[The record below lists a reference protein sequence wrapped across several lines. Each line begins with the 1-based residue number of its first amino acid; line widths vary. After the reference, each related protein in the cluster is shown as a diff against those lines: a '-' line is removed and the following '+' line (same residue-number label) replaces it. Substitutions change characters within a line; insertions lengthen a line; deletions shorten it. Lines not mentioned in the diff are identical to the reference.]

1 MITAVPQA
9 SKYVVAA
16 ICGCWNRESGVNP
29 GIWESLTPTDWNH
42 VYAFDGIGG
51 YGLGQWTNIDSETG
65 RLWQL
70 HTYVTENGYGDGSG
84 IGELNF
90 MLYEDY
96 WHRSAQTIGSYS
108 TLEEFLQTTETNLET
123 LVRDFMAN
131 WEGAPDNN
139 IPDRLEAAQKFL
151 DYINLNMNK
160 DPKQFTWTSENA
172 YITEEQTLANVMSI
186 FFWFKY
192 QGEPG
197 KYKKKKM
204 PLWLM
209 LWWG

>member
-1 MITAVPQA
+1 MITVIPKA

-29 GIWESLTPTDWNH
+29 GVWESLTPTDWNH

-70 HTYVTENGYGDGSG
+70 HDYVTKNGYGDGDG
-84 IGELNF
+84 LGQLNF

-96 WHRSAQTIGSYS
+96 WHNSSETIGNYKSL
-108 TLEEFLQTTETNLET
+108 TDFLETKDTNLET

-131 WEGAPDNN
+131 WEGAPNNN

-151 DYINLNMNK
+151 GYIEDNEKK
-160 DPKQFTWTSENA
+160 DPKGYSWTSENA
-172 YITEEQTLANVMSI
+172 YISESETLANVMCI
-186 FFWFKY
+186 FFWFAY
-192 QGEPG
+192 EGEPS

-204 PLWLM
+204 PLWMM
-209 LWWG
+209 LYPY